1 MFCRIGASE
10 EAHSPASLSRAP
22 VRLRQWATDASPGR
36 ARSPGGFWGSR
47 DHGRNVAM
55 RPWCVCGG
63 KDAGGHRKEGQGLL
77 GGRARRRWAGWGWP
91 RRVAPSIQPCS
102 AASGAK
108 QPVGRSAG
116 HDVTVCWLGEV
127 GWKKQRGHQA
137 HRRPHLQD
145 WGFTGGQGTPQPHSP
160 SCRRRRRSCCEEGPS
175 GTEPSRSPGPRCRR
189 PRHTLGPSPRS
200 RT

>member
-127 GWKKQRGHQA
+127 G
-137 HRRPHLQD
+137 
-145 WGFTGGQGTPQPHSP
+145 
-160 SCRRRRRSCCEEGPS
+160 RRSNGVTRH
-175 GTEPSRSPGPRCRR
+175 TEDHTSRLPGLGIHWGPRHSTT
-189 PRHTLGPSPRS
+189 PFPFMPSKKKKLL
-200 RT
+200 